1 MRPRKDR
8 RFAQAPAGAIGG
20 AGQRGTRMRGGAP
33 QKSISWQILTRLRAD
48 CGVIRAIRHRMQTKA
63 LMALLDAHHV
73 APFEALFDRNRVKIC
88 QKAAF

>member
-1 MRPRKDR
+1 MRE
-8 RFAQAPAGAIGG
+8 GG
-20 AGQRGTRMRGGAP
+20 VAP
-33 QKSISWQILTRLRAD
+33 QKTILWQILTRLRAKRD
-48 CGVIRAIRHRMQTKA
+48 VIRAIRHRSQAKA